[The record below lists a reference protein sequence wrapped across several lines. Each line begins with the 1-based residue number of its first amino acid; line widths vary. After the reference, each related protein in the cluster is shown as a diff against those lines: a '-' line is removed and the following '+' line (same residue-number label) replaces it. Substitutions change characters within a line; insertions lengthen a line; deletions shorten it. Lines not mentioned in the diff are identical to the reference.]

1 MTGSSRSNYRWYIL
15 TLTMLTYSAIV
26 GTERMCM
33 PVLFKKI
40 SSDLSLSMVAI
51 GMIWGMDP
59 LAGVFVSL
67 PGGLLADRFGV
78 KRTLIVICIL
88 CGVFGGLR
96 GLSDNFV
103 SMAATMF
110 LFGLVVA
117 MVPSIVPK
125 VTAVWFS
132 GRYLGLTNALIN
144 VAWSVGAM
152 TGTMFSATVLST
164 LLGGWRNVLFLYGMP
179 PIIIGLLW
187 LTTGREP
194 DESELPATP
203 TISEVPFRQALS
215 QVVRIKEV
223 WIIGLITMA
232 QWGSNTGLIGYLPLY
247 LRGIGWTPI
256 RADSAM
262 TLLSSV
268 GCVGVILLVFLSD
281 RLGTRKGILA
291 LSIIIISISLGL
303 LPIAQGSAVWVLL
316 VIGGFLRSGGTAL
329 FYILILEIK
338 GVGSTYGGTALGL
351 VNAMGMF
358 GAFFAPPLG
367 NSLADIHLGFPL
379 VFWALL
385 SALALPGFF
394 FVKERRQMKGELKQ
408 GTFQRKGI

>member
-1 MTGSSRSNYRWYIL
+1 
-15 TLTMLTYSAIV
+15 MLAYSVIV
-26 GTERMCM
+26 GVERMCM
-33 PVLFKKI
+33 PVLFKEI
-40 SSDLSLSMVAI
+40 SSDLSLSMMEI
-51 GMIWGMDP
+51 GTIWGMDP
-59 LAGVFVSL
+59 LAGVFVGL

-103 SMAATMF
+103 SIATTMF

-132 GRYLGLTNALIN
+132 GRYLGFTNALII

-152 TGTMFSATVLST
+152 TATMFSATVFST
-164 LLGGWRNVLFLYGMP
+164 LLGGWRNVLFLYGLP

-194 DESELPATP
+194 NERELPSTI
-203 TISEVPFRQALS
+203 ISEVPFRQALL
-215 QVVRIKEV
+215 QVIRIKEV
-223 WIIGLITMA
+223 WMIGLITLA

-247 LRGIGWTPI
+247 LRGIGWTPTH
-256 RADSAM
+256 ADSAM
-262 TLLSSV
+262 TLLSGV

-281 RLGTRKGILA
+281 RLGTRKGILVS
-291 LSIIIISISLGL
+291 SILGL
-303 LPIAQGSAVWVLL
+303 LPIVQGSAVWVLL

-338 GVGSTYGGTALGL
+338 GVGRTYGGTALGL

-358 GAFFAPPLG
+358 GAFFAPPIG

-379 VFWALL
+379 IFWALL
-385 SALALPGFF
+385 SASALPGFF
-394 FVKERRQMKGELKQ
+394 FIKERGQMKGELK
-408 GTFQRKGI
+408 